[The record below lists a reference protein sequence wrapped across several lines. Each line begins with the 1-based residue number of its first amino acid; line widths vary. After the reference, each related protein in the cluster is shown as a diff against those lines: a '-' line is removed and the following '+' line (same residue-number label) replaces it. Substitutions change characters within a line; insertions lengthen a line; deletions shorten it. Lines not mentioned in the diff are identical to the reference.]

1 MFPAL
6 VIGAAAVILLT
17 QEPASQTS
25 KPAQKPP
32 CTVSGRVVTAA
43 DGTPIKS
50 SRVALIPEHRG
61 PESQVYAATSDSS
74 GRFTIKSVPAGR
86 YQFLATHTGF
96 VDQHYQSNGTDT
108 GALLALQAGQEVK
121 DVLFRM
127 ILASV
132 ITGHVNDEDGDPM
145 ALTQVVALRRPTD
158 EEMEDREDLSSK
170 SHELQPAGMAQTDDR
185 GQYRLFGLKAGE
197 YYIKAVDQYEP
208 MYQIMASTDVE
219 LREALGSQYAPV
231 YYPGVTQISQAET
244 VLLTPGEE
252 ALADFVLRRI
262 KTVDI
267 SGRVIGA
274 DGKPADA
281 FLYLEELPAADY
293 GVFHGVETDA
303 KGAFKVKGVAPGSY
317 VLHAQQRS
325 SEEATYHASQK
336 IEVGSDNMDS
346 ITLALGRGVNF
357 VGRVEV
363 SGAGPA
369 QFQRMFLQLVAHD
382 DPSARAWA
390 QVKKDG
396 TFQFLDVPDGTF
408 AFSINGL
415 EEGWYVKSARQGAD
429 DILAKG
435 LEVGKGDG
443 GGTIQVVVSNN
454 GAELAG
460 SITQDDK
467 PTIGA
472 RVRLTPDPETRY
484 NRLQS
489 RTASTDQGGR
499 FSFTGLAPGQYRVV
513 AKASGQDRENVL
525 SSDPKSVNLSEHDHK
540 TIELTVASPQT
551 H

>member
-1 MFPAL
+1 
-6 VIGAAAVILLT
+6 
-17 QEPASQTS
+17 
-25 KPAQKPP
+25 
-32 CTVSGRVVTAA
+32 
-43 DGTPIKS
+43 
-50 SRVALIPEHRG
+50 
-61 PESQVYAATSDSS
+61 
-74 GRFTIKSVPAGR
+74 
-86 YQFLATHTGF
+86 
-96 VDQHYQSNGTDT
+96 
-108 GALLALQAGQEVK
+108 
-121 DVLFRM
+121 
-127 ILASV
+127 
-132 ITGHVNDEDGDPM
+132 
-145 ALTQVVALRRPTD
+145 
-158 EEMEDREDLSSK
+158 
-170 SHELQPAGMAQTDDR
+170 
-185 GQYRLFGLKAGE
+185 
-197 YYIKAVDQYEP
+197 
-208 MYQIMASTDVE
+208 
-219 LREALGSQYAPV
+219 
-231 YYPGVTQISQAET
+231 
-244 VLLTPGEE
+244 
-252 ALADFVLRRI
+252 
-262 KTVDI
+262 
-267 SGRVIGA
+267 
-274 DGKPADA
+274 
-281 FLYLEELPAADY
+281 
-293 GVFHGVETDA
+293 
-303 KGAFKVKGVAPGSY
+303 
-317 VLHAQQRS
+317 
-325 SEEATYHASQK
+325 
-336 IEVGSDNMDS
+336 MDS

-357 VGRVEV
+357 LGRVEV
-363 SGAGPA
+363 SGAGPV
-369 QFQRMFLQLVAHD
+369 QFQRIFLQLVAHD

-513 AKASGQDRENVL
+513 AKASGPDRDNVL
-525 SSDPKSVNLSEHDHK
+525 SSDPKSVSLSEHDHK